1 MKLHKSDFLLH
12 HVEHRSLYFQVKC
25 KQTASTGLL
34 HKHTMVIAKKG
45 NTMMHLILQ
54 FFMLLLKKFLVMFFF
69 AALYDRKMS
78 NLNNLVTDNE
88 KFA

>member
-1 MKLHKSDFLLH
+1 MRKMKLHKSDFLLH

-54 FFMLLLKKFLVMFFF
+54 FLYVVIEKISCYVFLC
-69 AALYDRKMS
+69 RII
-78 NLNNLVTDNE
+78 
-88 KFA
+88 

>member
-1 MKLHKSDFLLH
+1 MRKMKLHKSDFLLH

-54 FFMLLLKKFLVMFFF
+54 FLYFVIEKISCYVFLC
-69 AALYDRKMS
+69 RII
-78 NLNNLVTDNE
+78 
-88 KFA
+88 

>member
-1 MKLHKSDFLLH
+1 MRKMKLHKSDFLLH
-12 HVEHRSLYFQVKC
+12 HVEHRSLYFQAKC

-54 FFMLLLKKFLVMFFF
+54 FLYFVIEKISCYVFLC
-69 AALYDRKMS
+69 RII
-78 NLNNLVTDNE
+78 
-88 KFA
+88 